1 MISLS
6 PIHRSIRDTLNKKI
20 KAVSR
25 DFGSAD
31 PHETKSELQK
41 VYTKTVWTRMFS
53 AVDST
58 TKNVKTTHQEEVD
71 VWNAVSGMKP
81 GMKGVVI
88 MGGETKGFDLET
100 KNVSEDMFSGFDSIY
115 APRTSTEAGTL
126 KDDLT
131 ERLRRPMAG
140 IRSIDINYKG
150 GLSAIRT
157 ATINWTCWS
166 FEDLKRLTPH
176 FMAHGKGVLIEWG
189 YSDPK
194 VVQEMNFG
202 KQDMISGK
210 AYTKIKERIVDLGGN
225 YDAMAGIISNWE
237 WTLRDDGG
245 FDCTTKIVSRGVNIL
260 DGDISGN
267 ETSRR
272 GEDDERELTPS
283 EFVGILRQNLIALCS
298 EEDSWTQ
305 MGPSLETG
313 LAYRQKKNP
322 KYTPPGVC
330 YIKIDNFWSNPEGGP
345 WVTWGFF
352 EDNILSKFVGRYER
366 DSGRVV
372 NSFRSIE
379 PVLADKNIEGAYL
392 DNNGEVTSDVSKA
405 RFQSVKIKNSKWLI
419 STNAFRWI
427 LPGNK
432 QFHAEHTKHNP
443 NEGWTNNAELV
454 RKVSKR
460 MDNSNHFVPFAVPGS
475 DMKQGYLRNI
485 VLCYDIIEKSFENA
499 NTMRQGLGNLFNE
512 LNRDTDGFWGFEL
525 VDDPYIDGNVKVIDS
540 GVSSRK
546 PEGLLED
553 RAKYMNKGENDEFG
567 NPESEVFT
575 FPSWGEKSIVKS
587 QTLTAKLPSAMAV
600 SAMYAGSAAPGT
612 ERKNSTVAGAA
623 VANLT
628 GASGK
633 DESQPNIVP
642 AGKISKENP
651 FGSVSPWGPN
661 TNDPTQLL
669 SDNKDDTTIPSQE
682 NEPPNDKWGNTDDKN
697 NIQGGFGPGHG
708 HRFDKVDYHQYL
720 LAVSNDSKATDE
732 QKEASAEKEADLAAD
747 TADADYVFHKLH
759 PNGDPAGAHGKHQDV
774 NTEVVLGDFGTTPMV
789 QMKLNKAGKFLIF
802 KTGNTELVQLYRT
815 DGKLTQLDGY
825 PIFIHRSMRDYI
837 HGQGLTQNEEEQIE
851 AAGEPMVPIELE
863 ITIDGIGGLIP
874 GNAFHVDYIPDRYKE
889 FCVFQAIK
897 VDHTVGPGGWTT
909 TIKGLPRVDVRGL
922 LKEDTK

>member
-58 TKNVKTTHQEEVD
+58 TKNVKTTIRRGIWPDVD

-88 MGGETKGFDLET
+88 MGGETKGFDLKT
-100 KNVSEDMFSGFDSIY
+100 KNVLEDMFSGFDSIY
-115 APRTSTEAGTL
+115 APRTSTNAGTL
-126 KDDLT
+126 KDDDLT

-189 YSDPK
+189 YNDPK

-210 AYTKIKERIVDLGGN
+210 AYTKIKERIVELGGN

-267 ETSRR
+267 ETSRS
-272 GEDDERELTPS
+272 GDDDERELTPS

-298 EEDSWTQ
+298 KEDSWWQ
-305 MGPSLETG
+305 MGPSLGTG
-313 LAYRQKKNP
+313 LACRQKKNP
-322 KYTPPGVC
+322 KFTPPGVC

-366 DSGRVV
+366 ESGRVV

-432 QFHAEHTKHNP
+432 QFYAKHTKHNP

-454 RKVSKR
+454 VDVSER
-460 MDNSNHFVPFAVPGS
+460 MDVQKHFVPFAVPGS

-546 PEGLLED
+546 PEGLLTKRKE
-553 RAKYMNKGENDEFG
+553 YMNEDENDEFG

-612 ERKNSTVAGAA
+612 ERKNSTVKGAA
-623 VANLT
+623 VAKLT

-642 AGKISKENP
+642 ASKISKENP

-661 TNDPTQLL
+661 LNDPTQLL
-669 SDNKDDTTIPSQE
+669 SDKDDDTTIPSAE
-682 NEPPNDKWGNTDDKN
+682 KSSKWGNTDDKN

-708 HRFDKVDYHQYL
+708 QRFDKIDFDDYL
-720 LAVSNDSKATDE
+720 VSVTNDSKSTKE
-732 QKEASAEKEADLAAD
+732 QKKAAAKKESDIAASS
-747 TADADYVFHKLH
+747 ADADYVFHKLH
-759 PNGDPAGAHGKHQDV
+759 PKGEPAGAHGKHWDV
-774 NTEVVLGDFGTTPMV
+774 NKDVVLGDIDSKKVKSMT
-789 QMKLNKAGKFLIF
+789 LNQVIEWWPD
-802 KTGNTELVQLYRT
+802 NEEEVQLYRT
-815 DGKLTQLDGY
+815 DGKLTQLEGY

-922 LKEDTK
+922 LKEDTE

>member
-58 TKNVKTTHQEEVD
+58 TKNVKTTIRRGIWPDVD

-88 MGGETKGFDLET
+88 MGGETKGFDLKT
-100 KNVSEDMFSGFDSIY
+100 KNVLEDMFSGFDSIY
-115 APRTSTEAGTL
+115 APRTSTNAGTL
-126 KDDLT
+126 KDDDLT

-189 YSDPK
+189 YNDPK

-210 AYTKIKERIVDLGGN
+210 AYTKIKERIVELGGN

-267 ETSRR
+267 ETSRS
-272 GEDDERELTPS
+272 GDDDERELTPS

-298 EEDSWTQ
+298 KEDSWWQ
-305 MGPSLETG
+305 MGPSLGTG
-313 LAYRQKKNP
+313 LACRQKKNP
-322 KYTPPGVC
+322 KFTPPGVC

-366 DSGRVV
+366 ESGRVV

-432 QFHAEHTKHNP
+432 QFYAKYTKHNP

-454 RKVSKR
+454 VDVSKR
-460 MDNSNHFVPFAVPGS
+460 MDVQKHFVPFAVPGS

-546 PEGLLED
+546 PEGLLTKRKE
-553 RAKYMNKGENDEFG
+553 YMNEDENDEFG

-612 ERKNSTVAGAA
+612 ERKNSTVKGTV
-623 VANLT
+623 VAKLT
-628 GASGK
+628 GASGL

-642 AGKISKENP
+642 ASKISKENP

-661 TNDPTQLL
+661 LNDPTQLL
-669 SDNKDDTTIPSQE
+669 SDKDDDTTIPSAE
-682 NEPPNDKWGNTDDKN
+682 KSSKWGNTDDKN

-708 HRFDKVDYHQYL
+708 QRFDKIDFDDYL
-720 LAVSNDSKATDE
+720 VSVTNDSKSTKE
-732 QKEASAEKEADLAAD
+732 QKKAAAKKESDIAASS
-747 TADADYVFHKLH
+747 ADADYVFHKLH
-759 PNGDPAGAHGKHQDV
+759 PKGEPAGAHGKHWDV
-774 NTEVVLGDFGTTPMV
+774 NKDVVLGDIDSKKVKSMT
-789 QMKLNKAGKFLIF
+789 LNQVIEWWPD
-802 KTGNTELVQLYRT
+802 NEEEVQLYRT
-815 DGKLTQLDGY
+815 DGKLTQLEGY

-922 LKEDTK
+922 LKEDTE

>member
-1 MISLS
+1 
-6 PIHRSIRDTLNKKI
+6 DTLNKKI

-58 TKNVKTTHQEEVD
+58 TKNVKTTIRRGIWPDVD

-88 MGGETKGFDLET
+88 MGGETKGFDLKT
-100 KNVSEDMFSGFDSIY
+100 KNVLEDMFSGFDSIY
-115 APRTSTEAGTL
+115 APRTSTNAGTL
-126 KDDLT
+126 KDDDLT

-140 IRSIDINYKG
+140 IKSIDINYKG

-189 YSDPK
+189 YNDPK

-210 AYTKIKERIVDLGGN
+210 AYTKIKERIVELGGN

-267 ETSRR
+267 ETSRS
-272 GEDDERELTPS
+272 GDDDERELTPS

-298 EEDSWTQ
+298 EEDSWWQ
-305 MGPSLETG
+305 MGPSLGTG

-366 DSGRVV
+366 ESGRVV

-432 QFHAEHTKHNP
+432 QFYAKYTKHNP

-454 RKVSKR
+454 VDVSER
-460 MDNSNHFVPFAVPGS
+460 MDVQKHFVPFAVPGS

-546 PEGLLED
+546 PEGLLTKRKE
-553 RAKYMNKGENDEFG
+553 YMNKDENDEFG

-612 ERKNSTVAGAA
+612 ERKNSTVKGAA
-623 VANLT
+623 VAKLT

-642 AGKISKENP
+642 ASKISKENP

-661 TNDPTQLL
+661 SNDPTQLL
-669 SDNKDDTTIPSQE
+669 SDKDDDTTIPSAE
-682 NEPPNDKWGNTDDKN
+682 KSSKWGNTDDKN

-708 HRFDKVDYHQYL
+708 QRFDQITYDEYL
-720 LAVSNDSKATDE
+720 LAVSNDSEATKE
-732 QKEASAEKEADLAAD
+732 QKEAAAKKETDIAAGS
-747 TADADYVFHKLH
+747 ADADYVFHKLH
-759 PNGDPAGAHGKHQDV
+759 PNGDPAGAHGKHWDV
-774 NTEVVLGDFGTTPMV
+774 NKEVVYGGINTKKENSMT
-789 QMKLNKAGKFLIF
+789 LNKVVKFLIF
-802 KTGNTELVQLYRT
+802 KSGNTEEVQLYRT

-922 LKEDTK
+922 LKEDTV